1 MESAFKILN
10 ELQRGGASDV
20 LAKQIGADAGATR
33 NALASAVPAL
43 IGALA
48 RNSERPGGAEALAS
62 ALQRDHDGST
72 LNDLVGTIGG
82 ALLGGSAGGAKAL
95 DGAGILGHVLGSRQ
109 GAVQQQ
115 IGQRSGLDPDAVSQL
130 LTMVA
135 PLVMGALGRA
145 QRERS
150 LDSWGLQEMLGGERQ
165 RAEASVPGGLGPL
178 ARILDSDG
186 DGQISDDLARVGGG
200 LLRRFFSRRR

>member
-1 MESAFKILN
+1 MESAFQVLA

-20 LAKQIGADAGATR
+20 LAKQIGADTGATR
-33 NALASAVPAL
+33 SALASAVPAL

-48 RNSERPGGAEALAS
+48 RNAQKPGGADALSA
-62 ALQRDHDGST
+62 ALQRDHDGSV
-72 LNDLVGTIGG
+72 LDDLVGSIGG
-82 ALLGGSAGGAKAL
+82 ALAGGGGKAL
-95 DGAGILGHVLGSRQ
+95 DGAGILGHLLGGRR
-109 GAVQQQ
+109 GAVEQQ
-115 IGQRSGLDPDAVSQL
+115 IGRRSGLDPQSVSQL
-130 LTMVA
+130 FDMVA

-150 LDSWGLQEMLGGERQ
+150 LDGWGLEQMLGAERQ

-186 DGQISDDLARVGGG
+186 DGQVGDDLVRVGGG